1 MGKYISCILFCL
13 AGTIFYT
20 FTASN
25 TNDCPLLREM
35 IPVKKNFTMDR
46 VSHFSNHFS
55 FFITICNILCVFL
68 LKNAGINQIHNTGR
82 YFVKIKKNLCFCKK
96 LFKNFLSM
104 LQFVGQWFTVL
115 RSKWMLPEGS
125 YGSSTLYINSTGQ
138 PGVFSAKQRLFRT
151 DRLVQLSNTSSG
163 PLIVV

>member
-1 MGKYISCILFCL
+1 MGKYISCNLFCL

-82 YFVKIKKNLCFCKK
+82 YFVKIKKSLFLQKNCLRIFCLCYSLLASGSQFFGVSGCFRKAAMDPV
-96 LFKNFLSM
+96 LS
-104 LQFVGQWFTVL
+104 T
-115 RSKWMLPEGS
+115 
-125 YGSSTLYINSTGQ
+125 
-138 PGVFSAKQRLFRT
+138 
-151 DRLVQLSNTSSG
+151 
-163 PLIVV
+163 